1 MKICMG
7 CMEEYDESLNVCPH
21 CGYVENTKPAEVYH
35 MMPGSILAKK
45 YIVGRT
51 LGYGGFGVT
60 YIGRDMELQR
70 KVAIKEYLPGEFST
84 RIPGQTM
91 VTVYEDEKHE
101 QFQSGITKFMDE
113 AKRLAKFQDSAGIVH
128 IYDSFFENETAYI
141 VMEYIEGE
149 TVKEKLEREG
159 KIPVDEALKLILPI
173 VAAMK
178 EVHAEGIIHR
188 DISPDNIMVDK
199 EGNAKLIDFGASRYA
214 TTTHSKSLSVLI
226 KYGYAP
232 MEQYQSGGQQG
243 TWTDVYALAATF
255 YTMVTGVVPED
266 SLKRLEK
273 DELKPLS
280 KMGIKISKNVDMA
293 IRNAL
298 NVKVE
303 ERTPSMEAF
312 EEELLSEGEV
322 ARLVTKQERKDVGAM
337 PVWVKAVTGCG
348 IACVAAFVVLLLTG
362 VISFSGGQFGS
373 FVVAVGKTIV
383 PNMVNVTVDQAEAAA
398 SGNKLKIQIVG
409 KVYSDEVPA
418 GYILEQNIKP
428 GTKVDEESILELTI
442 SAGVEMVYMP
452 SVAGLTKE
460 QAIALLEEQGL
471 KYTIEEVEDATAP
484 GYVVSQS
491 VGEDEKVAKGTEITL
506 KVSKGMTDID
516 TEVEVEMPDLKG
528 MDYAEAQKQLAKL
541 GLYLG
546 KESEVYDSK
555 IKKGCILYQSVPAGN
570 KIHQGDT
577 VLVQVSK
584 GAEMAKVPDVTI
596 IDEEEAKRRLADA
609 GLMPIVKYEK
619 SEIYKKGIVISQS
632 VAEGVEVKKG
642 TEIEIIVSSGAEEN
656 NDKKE
661 DADWSGWMDTLP
673 AGVTSDKYNIESR
686 NWYAYSDKTTLA
698 PTEDATLA
706 NQGWT
711 VESYEDRAGAWSDW
725 SGWSLDDPGENTDT
739 MNKKD
744 GWKYRDKETQ
754 TASAPIDGWEIAG
767 KTLAGWT
774 DWSGWQDA
782 YIEPIP
788 GVREVNTQ
796 EVDDP
801 NNPIRKDYYSYS
813 HYMYEYYDPDNTSQW
828 VQHIGPNAS
837 SLSDYYNYLKK
848 KNWPYK
854 AHEDGTGWIDHQL
867 TRIQD
872 SAANVP
878 RFTGPSCSVDGWSWW
893 YNEQHE
899 ERIVGYNKKTQYQ
912 YHDAIYSY
920 SLYRWTGWTEIS
932 ETKPADSNN
941 REIQHYYSSRT
952 RTITRWYTYSKWSD
966 YSQPTTEKRTY
977 DPNTTK
983 EKVTKTEYRY
993 KKK

>member
-1 MKICMG
+1 MKLCMG

-159 KIPVDEALKLILPI
+159 KIPVEEALKLILPI

-255 YTMVTGVVPED
+255 YTMVTGIVPED

-280 KMGIKISKNVDMA
+280 KMGVKISKNVDMA

-303 ERTPSMEAF
+303 ERTPSMEVF

-348 IACVAAFVVLLLTG
+348 IACVAAFVVLLLTE

-398 SGNKLKIQIVG
+398 SENKLKIQIVG
-409 KVYSDEVPA
+409 KVYSDEVPE

-471 KYTIEEVEDATAP
+471 KYIIEEVEDATAP

-491 VGEDEKVAKGTEITL
+491 VGEDEKVSKGTEITL
-506 KVSKGMTDID
+506 KVSQGMADID
-516 TEVEVEMPDLKG
+516 PEVEVEVPNLTG
-528 MDYAEAQKQLAKL
+528 VDYTDAKKLLADL
-541 GLYLG
+541 GLYIG
-546 KESEVYDSK
+546 VEKELYDNK
-555 IKKGCILYQSVPAGN
+555 IKKGGVIHQSVPSGN
-570 KIHQGDT
+570 KIRQGET
-577 VLVQVSK
+577 ILVQVSL
-584 GAEMAKVPDVTI
+584 GEELVKVPDVTLK
-596 IDEEEAKRRLADA
+596 DEAEARKLLSSA
-609 GLMPIVKYEK
+609 GLMAEVSYDKDPM
-619 SEIYKKGIVISQS
+619 YKKGLVLSQDIG
-632 VAEGVEVKKG
+632 EGEKVKKG
-642 TEIEIIVSSGAEEN
+642 TTVHIVVNTGESETTKKDAKWSDWVEKLPTGVDENRYEINTKLVYSRRDKSS
-656 NDKKE
+656 
-661 DADWSGWMDTLP
+661 
-673 AGVTSDKYNIESR
+673 IESKDTSP
-686 NWYAYSDKTTLA
+686 AS
-698 PTEDATLA
+698 
-706 NQGWT
+706 QGWT
-711 VESYEDRAGAWSDW
+711 LDTTKTEPSDW
-725 SGWSLDDPGENTDT
+725 GGWSEWSTTPQTGSDTLDV
-739 MNKKD
+739 NKETRYS
-744 GWKYRDKETQ
+744 YRDKETTSSQ
-754 TASAPIDGWEIAG
+754 TPLSDW
-767 KTLAGWT
+767 TLESSVITGWT
-774 DWSGWQDA
+774 QPSAWSDS
-782 YIEPIP
+782 YIE
-788 GVREVNTQ
+788 GSTTRNVETQ
-796 EVDDP
+796 QVDDP
-801 NNPIRKDYYSYS
+801 NNPIYKT
-813 HYMYEYYDPDNTSQW
+813 YYDYGRVYVTPETPNGWIHGPSPESVYNWTSK
-828 VQHIGPNAS
+828 GE
-837 SLSDYYNYLKK
+837 
-848 KNWPYK
+848 YK
-854 AHEDGTGWIDHQL
+854 AIWENYSDLNGGWRDTPLKVIGVSGDRSHA
-867 TRIQD
+867 TKYEGD
-872 SAANVP
+872 
-878 RFTGPSCSVDGWSWW
+878 W
-893 YNEQHE
+893 YNERTEQ
-899 ERIVGYNKKTQYQ
+899 RIVGYNKKTQYR
-912 YHDAIYSY
+912 YSDAIFTYSY
-920 SLYRWTGWTEIS
+920 YRWTNWS
-932 ETKPADSNN
+932 EPSTNPATPSAT
-941 REIQHYYSSRT
+941 REVQQTDYYQYRT
-952 RTITRWYTYSKWSD
+952 RTMVTTYYYSKWSEWSG
-966 YSQPTTEKRTY
+966 YSDTPVTASDTTEVRTKTLY
-977 DPNTTK
+977 QYK
-983 EKVTKTEYRY
+983 EK
-993 KKK
+993 